1 MYPGAIEETPTDAP
15 EPLMKEV
22 TITTFFDASLGCD
35 MVTGRSMTGVLL
47 FINRTLLKWYCKR
60 QNTVETLTYGSELVA
75 GKIAT
80 ELIMEFRYKLWMLGV
95 PVEGPS
101 IMLGDNLSMVKNC
114 TLPSSTLK
122 KKHNALAYH
131 RVREAVAAKVI
142 LLGHCTSEE
151 NYADCLTK
159 ALGGK
164 VLYRLIKPWLFQSQS
179 ANQGE

>member
-1 MYPGAIEETPTDAP
+1 MET
-15 EPLMKEV
+15 
-22 TITTFFDASLGCD
+22 S
-35 MVTGRSMTGVLL
+35 
-47 FINRTLLKWYCKR
+47 
-60 QNTVETLTYGSELVA
+60 TYGSELVA

-80 ELIMEFRYKLWMLGV
+80 EMVMEFRYKLRMLGV

-101 IMLGDNLSMVKNC
+101 VMIGDNLSMVKNC

-142 LLGHCTSEE
+142 VLGHCTTDK

-164 VLYRLIKPWLFQSQS
+164 DLYQIIKPWLFQSQS